1 MDVAFALLQLI
12 WTVRGEA
19 DHQVI
24 LSNTHDS
31 VTPEVFVLHFRSGRA
46 YALTFTTISCRR

>member
-1 MDVAFALLQLI
+1 MDIAFALLQPI
-12 WTVRGEA
+12 WTLRGEA

-24 LSNTHDS
+24 LSNTLDS
-31 VTPEVFVLHFRSGRA
+31 VTPEVFVLHFRSGRV

>member
-1 MDVAFALLQLI
+1 MDIAFALLQPI
-12 WTVRGEA
+12 WTLRSEA

-24 LSNTHDS
+24 LSNTLDS
-31 VTPEVFVLHFRSGRA
+31 VTPEVFVLHFRSGRV